1 MLHQMVG
8 GDLELLEGHGDLVVL
23 GLIAG
28 RVFGTACAGRSCKR
42 ERGRWLHAR
51 PKEREV
57 GLRVSRR
64 PLAHLD
70 AGLRV
75 PWNLLTVGEVEARD
89 AHVDPVLA
97 DRLVLGPGDVALL
110 HWVVTAERPQE
121 IAGDKRIARLLY
133 WCEVLPDLKGHER
146 ADLLCEGVQD
156 GPARARSQE
165 VGERAETERVL
176 VPTDGDLFH
185 ARIAVTLEVQLLA
198 RGAEHAARILDP
210 LPHAQAGVTQELISR
225 FALPRHLALVRSCH
239 CRHLQRSPSSVNA
252 RDGG

>member
-1 MLHQMVG
+1 MLDSMAGLRDSVDHSGRAVGVTSGCPAQGNVGEGSSLWGALRAEGSCPTEQHAAASVVLLELVDHGLLLDGLVRVALELVQAGPLRVLHQMVG

-75 PWNLLTVGEVEARD
+75 PWNLLAVGEVEARD
-89 AHVDPVLA
+89 AHVQPRLA
-97 DRLVLGPGDVALL
+97 EGLVLGPGDVALVL
-110 HWVVTAERPQE
+110 RVVA
-121 IAGDKRIARLLY
+121 
-133 WCEVLPDLKGHER
+133 
-146 ADLLCEGVQD
+146 
-156 GPARARSQE
+156 
-165 VGERAETERVL
+165 TE
-176 VPTDGDLFH
+176 
-185 ARIAVTLEVQLLA
+185 
-198 RGAEHAARILDP
+198 
-210 LPHAQAGVTQELISR
+210 
-225 FALPRHLALVRSCH
+225 
-239 CRHLQRSPSSVNA
+239 
-252 RDGG
+252 

>member
-1 MLHQMVG
+1 MVG

-75 PWNLLTVGEVEARD
+75 PWNLLAVGEVEARD
-89 AHVDPVLA
+89 AHVQPRLA
-97 DRLVLGPGDVALL
+97 EGLVLGPGDVALVL
-110 HWVVTAERPQE
+110 RVVAAEGLEE
-121 IAGDKRIARLLY
+121 IAGDERSARLLDRS
-133 WCEVLPDLKGHER
+133 EVLADPEGHEG
-146 ADLLCEGVQD
+146 ADLLGQGVQD
-156 GPARARSQE
+156 GPARARRQE
-165 VGERAETERVL
+165 VRERAETQRVL
-176 VPTDGDLFH
+176 VPTDRELCH
-185 ARIAVTLEVQLLA
+185 ARVAVALEVQLLA

-210 LPHAQAGVTQELISR
+210 LPHAQAGAAQELIGC
-225 FALPRHLALVRSCH
+225 LVLA
-239 CRHLQRSPSSVNA
+239 
-252 RDGG
+252 